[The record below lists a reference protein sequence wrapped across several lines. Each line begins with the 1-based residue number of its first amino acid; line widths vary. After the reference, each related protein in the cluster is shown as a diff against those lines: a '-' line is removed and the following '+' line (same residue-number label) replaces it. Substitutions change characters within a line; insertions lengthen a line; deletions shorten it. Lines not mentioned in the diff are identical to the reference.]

1 MPGLRRSLHLPA
13 RPLGDLCSPGG
24 QCKGDFSACQD
35 LSLGGQSPF
44 QPARHRD
51 AFLCWAAQ
59 ARGMVCS
66 HHVMELLKPCQNTS
80 TQLRTPWYQGIT
92 TVHPSSCPPPQIHLT
107 GVMHHE
113 SLVCFF
119 FHRRI
124 TIKFSVESPVPASS
138 LDSELR
144 ALGGQ
149 RKKKCTSGA
158 RGGQK
163 PRITCK
169 GLSLAQGGFQILGMG

>member
-24 QCKGDFSACQD
+24 QCKGDLSACQD

-169 GLSLAQGGFQILGMG
+169 GLSPAQGGFQILGMG